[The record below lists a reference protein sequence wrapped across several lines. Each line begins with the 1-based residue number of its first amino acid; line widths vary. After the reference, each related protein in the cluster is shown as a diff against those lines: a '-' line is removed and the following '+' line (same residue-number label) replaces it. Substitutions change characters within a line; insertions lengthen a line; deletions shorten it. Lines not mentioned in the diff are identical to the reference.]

1 MGARLAMSMKPIQSA
16 YGWRL
21 LGYGIGLAGA
31 GGLLSWLWL
40 MWLVAHAE
48 GVPPTEVGKA
58 DVVVALAGSPDR
70 TVYAQ
75 ALVVQGFAPDS
86 MSTLLDPFCL
96 RAQGSRSAC
105 ATNVRN
111 TIDEAVV
118 LRRIFA
124 RERFTKVI
132 VVTSRY
138 HLARARV
145 VFDTI
150 FAGGETAVHVVS
162 PPGDRISGSRIRRE
176 ALSYLP
182 SLFGAVMARTVPAV
196 YEWLVRNQPVCPDP
210 GVRPIE

>member
-1 MGARLAMSMKPIQSA
+1 MSMKPIQSA

-21 LGYGIGLAGA
+21 LGYGVGLAGA
-31 GGLLSWLWL
+31 GGVVMALLDL
-40 MWLVAHAE
+40 AR
-48 GVPPTEVGKA
+48 GPCRRVPPAEVGKV

-75 ALVVQGFAPDS
+75 TLVAQGLAPDR

-105 ATNVRN
+105 ATAVRN
-111 TIDEAVV
+111 TIDEAVA

-150 FAGGETAVHVVS
+150 FAGGDTAVHVVS
-162 PPGDRISGSRIRRE
+162 PPGDRISGPRIRRE
-176 ALSYLP
+176 AFSYLP
-182 SLFGAVMARTVPAV
+182 SLFGAVMARTVPAF

-210 GVRPIE
+210 AVHPIE